1 VNLRGIVFGLATAL
15 SLSPAQAA
23 GPIRLGHY
31 GSMSGS
37 KAAFGD
43 STDRAIR
50 LAVAEANRRGGVL
63 GQTVEVVTADD
74 VSNPDQ
80 VLPAVMEL
88 VDRRKVDVVLGEVA
102 STLTLI
108 GAPFCQ
114 GRGVPMITPSSVAAA
129 ITRAG
134 PFVFRVCF
142 TADYQGRAAALFAA
156 RDLKSRRAA
165 LLVDQGSDYALD
177 YARAF
182 RPLFEQLGGEVA
194 GSWSYRDGDKD
205 FKAQLTAIAEAKP
218 DVLIVPA
225 MYHDVPGIARQARQ
239 VGVTAPLVGGDG
251 WDAIETATLGG
262 AAVEGSYF
270 TTHYAPDQPDARVRT
285 FIAAYQQAY
294 RATPDAMAALAYDAA
309 RLALD
314 AIARAGSTEPEAV
327 RAALASTRDF
337 PGVTGSITMGPDRD
351 PAKSVM
357 VLQIRDGGF
366 HLFKTIEPEAIRGA
380 GGSGRGTAGR
390 GGWSRPTATFVLQQL
405 VNGLGLGV
413 IYGLIAIGYTI
424 VYGIL
429 RLINFAHGDV
439 FMLGPVFLV
448 ALAAPLGLDR
458 LPALAT
464 FALAMA
470 LCGGAG
476 LALERVAYRPLRR
489 PYGWPTIAAVGAA
502 APLAMLIAGEA
513 VRRPESRELL
523 RFGALGTSLYG
534 VALATNRLAAR
545 LGLAAPGRMVPLITA
560 IGASLFLESA
570 TQLPSF
576 FGNRPRAFPIAI
588 VGAEP
593 IRLGALR
600 VDRADALALGVTLA
614 LLAALTLIVRRTRL
628 GLAMRA
634 VSARPDAAL
643 LMGVDLDRVVSFS
656 FLLGGAMAGA
666 AGVLWAAKYPTVDPL
681 MGLMPGL
688 KAFVAAVLGGI
699 GSLPGAILGGLLM
712 GLSEAFLA
720 AGPLSPYK
728 DALAFVLLIAVL
740 LVRPA
745 GLLGRDV
752 PEKV

>member
-1 VNLRGIVFGLATAL
+1 MNPRVFLVLLAIVTGLR
-15 SLSPAQAA
+15 PARAEPP
-23 GPIRLGHY
+23 PILLGHY

-50 LAVAEANRRGGVL
+50 LAVAEANRRGGVI
-63 GQTVEVVTADD
+63 GRKVEVVTADD
-74 VSNPDQ
+74 LSNPDQ

-88 VDRRKVDVVLGEVA
+88 IDRRKVDVVLGEVA

-108 GAPFCQ
+108 GAPRCQ
-114 GRGVPMITPSSVAAA
+114 ERGVPMITPSSVAAA
-129 ITRAG
+129 ITKVG
-134 PFVFRVCF
+134 PFIFRVCF
-142 TADYQGRAAALFAA
+142 TAEYQGRAAALFAA
-156 RDLKSRRAA
+156 RDLKARRAA

-177 YARAF
+177 YAKAF
-182 RPLFEQLGGEVA
+182 RPLFEQLGGEVV

-205 FKAQLTAIAEAKP
+205 FKAQLTAIAEGHP
-218 DVLIVPA
+218 DVLIAPA

-239 VGVTAPLVGGDG
+239 VGISAPLIGGDG

-270 TTHYAPDQPDARVRT
+270 TTHYAPDQPDARVRA
-285 FIAAYQQAY
+285 FIAAYQDAY
-294 RATPDAMAALAYDAA
+294 HATPDAMAALAYDAA

-314 AIARAGSTEPEAV
+314 AIARAKSTDPESV
-327 RAALASTRDF
+327 RAALAATRDF
-337 PGVTGSITMGPDRD
+337 PGVTGSITMGAGRD

-366 HLFKTIEPEAIRGA
+366 HLHSLIDPSAIRGA
-380 GGSGRGTAGR
+380 TGAGHSSAKR
-390 GGWSRPTATFVLQQL
+390 DGWTRPTTAFVLQQL

-439 FMLGPVFLV
+439 FMLGPVFVV

-464 FALAMA
+464 FALAMS
-470 LCGGAG
+470 LCGGVG
-476 LALERVAYRPLRR
+476 LALDRVAYRPLRR
-489 PYGWPTIAAVGAA
+489 PYGWRCIAAVGVV
-502 APLAMLIAGEA
+502 APLALLIAAEA
-513 VRRPESRELL
+513 ARIRAPWRSA
-523 RFGALGTSLYG
+523 ALG
-534 VALATNRLAAR
+534 VALYGGALAMNRLASR
-545 LGLAAPGRMVPLITA
+545 LGVGPPARMVPLITA
-560 IGASLFLESA
+560 IGASLFLEYA
-570 TQLPSF
+570 TQLPAL
-576 FGNRPRAFPIAI
+576 FGNRPRGFPVKL
-588 VGAEP
+588 VGDTP
-593 IRLGALR
+593 ILLGPLR
-600 VDRADALALGVTLA
+600 VDRADALALAVTLA
-614 LLAALTLIVRRTRL
+614 LLALLTLIVRRTRL

-643 LMGVDLDRVVSFS
+643 LMGVDLDRVVGFG

-699 GSLPGAILGGLLM
+699 GSLPGAVLGGLLM
-712 GLSEAFLA
+712 GVSEAFLA

-745 GLLGRDV
+745 GLMGRSV